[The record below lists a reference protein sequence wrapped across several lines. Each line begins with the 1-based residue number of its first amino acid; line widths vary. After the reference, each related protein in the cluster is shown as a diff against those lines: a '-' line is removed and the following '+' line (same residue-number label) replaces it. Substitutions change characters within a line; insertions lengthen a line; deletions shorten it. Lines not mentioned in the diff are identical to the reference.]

1 MNTVPNLRLVG
12 LTGSQHPPHPVQAAG
27 PVTKATST
35 SCRELADS
43 LIEVYGV
50 TSQEAIELASAYLG
64 ESA

>member
-1 MNTVPNLRLVG
+1 MNTVPNLSLVG
-12 LTGSQHPPHPVQAAG
+12 LTGSQHLPHPVQAAG
-27 PVTKATST
+27 PVTKAVST
-35 SCRELADS
+35 ACRELADS